1 MANAEQVGANRHVAS
16 NEGASTRRY
25 VLSSVISARANS
37 GGGGLSLVGG
47 ELEGSRELGGRL
59 GIREGVRT
67 RLRNDHHVGR
77 RPDVATAG
85 AKNLAEDPLDAATDH
100 RVSDP
105 LAHRDAEAG
114 GRARGRPAEE
124 PPAPPVAAAPRPL
137 CGK

>member
-1 MANAEQVGANRHVAS
+1 MANAEQLGANRHVAS

-67 RLRNDHHVGR
+67 RLRNDHPVGR
-77 RPDVATAG
+77 RPDVAPAG
-85 AKNLAEDPLDAATDH
+85 REKP
-100 RVSDP
+100 
-105 LAHRDAEAG
+105 AG
-114 GRARGRPAEE
+114 G
-124 PPAPPVAAAPRPL
+124 PPYAASGHPP
-137 CGK
+137 